1 MYGRLRAIAV
11 NWATPGGALYHDP
24 TVLTRVKAALEI
36 LYVNQYNENTGEIG
50 NWYSYEI
57 GVPYYLLHSL
67 VSVSDQLTT
76 AEITRYLQPR
86 PAFHRQPQHPY
97 QHPDAGRDRREPG

>member
-1 MYGRLRAIAV
+1 VGRPAQGAGQRQLPVDVRAA
-11 NWATPGGALYHDP
+11 ARDRGQLGDPGGALYHDP

-57 GVPYYLLHSL
+57 GVR
-67 VSVSDQLTT
+67 TT
-76 AEITRYLQPR
+76 CCTRSSRSPTS
-86 PAFHRQPQHPY
+86 
-97 QHPDAGRDRREPG
+97 